1 MRQTAVVI
9 RGSSRIGG
17 PAARR
22 LAWGVGL
29 ASIAMMLGTL
39 LLMFLDR
46 NVTLPREANA
56 WSLPNVLD
64 LAVNI
69 AVPVIGIVMATRRPD
84 NRIGWLFLVAGLFL
98 GLSDFGGA
106 YAAHALVASIPPL
119 PFGRMAAW
127 LANVGGIVPI
137 GILALLFLLFPTGR
151 LPSPRWRPVGWVF
164 GVAIET
170 LFVLSIVAS
179 TSAWSDPFAESGPT
193 LGRADIA
200 FFVSFYLLLFV
211 MVASLV
217 SLGIRYA
224 HSRGEERLQLKWFFF
239 AAVPVAIAFAGIA
252 ITNSPVASF
261 VFTLTLLFLYVAIGI
276 AIVRYRLY
284 EIDVVISKALV
295 FGSLVAFIT
304 VVYVGIVVGIGAIVG
319 SGRSSL
325 LSALAAGVVAV
336 AFQPVRQW
344 ARRLAN
350 RVVYGKR
357 ATPYEVLSE
366 FSERIAG
373 TYSIEDVLPRMAELV
388 AAGTGAER
396 TAVWLRLGGELRVE
410 AWSGPPPDVTAV
422 PVTDAELPPMPLGEM
437 AVPVRHAGDLL
448 GAISVRMP
456 TTEPLGPEQDRLI
469 ADVASQAGLV
479 LSNVRLIEEL
489 RASRQRM
496 VAAQDAERRKLE
508 RNLHDGAQQQ
518 FVAVAIKARLAES
531 MIGRDEDAARET
543 LQQVVDDTQAALENL
558 RDLAHGIYPP
568 ILADEGLGAA
578 LTSQGRKAPFP
589 VDVTV
594 DAPERFAQEVEA
606 TVYFCCLECLQNI
619 AKYAG
624 ASRAWVRVWTDADM
638 LAFSVRDDGVGFD
651 VGRTSRGAG
660 TQNMADRLAALGGQ
674 FGVRSAP
681 GEGTTVSGRVPV
693 SH

>member
-1 MRQTAVVI
+1 VI
-9 RGSSRIGG
+9 RDSSSIEG
-17 PAARR
+17 AVARR
-22 LAWGVGL
+22 LAWWVGL
-29 ASIAMMLGTL
+29 ASIAMMLGSL
-39 LLMFLDR
+39 WLMFVDR
-46 NVTLPREANA
+46 HVTLPLEANA

-64 LAVNI
+64 VAVNI
-69 AVPVIGIVMATRRPD
+69 GVPVIGIVMATRRPD

-98 GLSDFGGA
+98 GLSNFGGA

-119 PFGRMAAW
+119 PFGRLAAW

-137 GILALLFLLFPTGR
+137 GILVLLFLLFPTGH
-151 LPSPRWRPVGWVF
+151 LPSARWRPVGWVL

-170 LFVLSIVAS
+170 LTVLSIVVS

-200 FFVSFYLLLFV
+200 FFVAFYLLLFV

-217 SLGIRYA
+217 SLGFRYA
-224 HSRGEERLQLKWFFF
+224 HSKGEERLQLKWFFF
-239 AAVPVAIAFAGIA
+239 AAVPVAIAFAGTA
-252 ITNSPVASF
+252 LTNSPAASF
-261 VFTLTLLFLYVAIGI
+261 VFTLTLLFLYAAIGI

-284 EIDVVISKALV
+284 EIDVVISKAVV
-295 FGSLVAFIT
+295 FGSLVVFIT

-319 SGRSSL
+319 SGRSPL
-325 LSALAAGVVAV
+325 LSALAAGTVAV

-350 RVVYGKR
+350 RVVYGER

-373 TYSIEDVLPRMAELV
+373 TYSTEDVLPRMAELV

-410 AWSGPPPDVTAV
+410 AWSGSPPEVTAL
-422 PVTDAELPPMPLGEM
+422 PVTDELPPMPSREV

-489 RASRQRM
+489 RASRQRL

-518 FVAVAIKARLAES
+518 FVAVGIKARLAES
-531 MIGRDEDAARET
+531 MIGRDEDAARAM
-543 LQQVVDDTQAALENL
+543 LRQVVDETQAALENL

-568 ILADEGLGAA
+568 ILADQGLEAA
-578 LTSQGRKAPFP
+578 LASQGRKAPFP

-594 DAPERFAQEVEA
+594 DAPGRFAQEVEA
-606 TVYFCCLECLQNI
+606 AVYFCCLECLQNI

-624 ASRAWVRVWTDADM
+624 ASRAWVRVWPDADM
-638 LAFSVRDDGVGFD
+638 IAFAVRDDGCGFD
-651 VGRTSRGAG
+651 VSRTPRGAG
-660 TQNMADRLAALGGQ
+660 TQNMADRLAALGGR
-674 FGVRSAP
+674 FDVRSAP
-681 GEGTTVSGRVPV
+681 SEGTTISGRVPV
-693 SH
+693 ST